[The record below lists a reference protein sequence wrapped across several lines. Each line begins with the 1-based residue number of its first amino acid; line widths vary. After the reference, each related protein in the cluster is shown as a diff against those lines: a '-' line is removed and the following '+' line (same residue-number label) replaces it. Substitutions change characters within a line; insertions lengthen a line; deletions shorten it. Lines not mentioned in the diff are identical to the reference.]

1 VWSALLHKK
10 LEISTL
16 YVRNAVVP
24 QEAIAA
30 VAASHRKAHPESAKE
45 KKEATGSS
53 TVELPRRIV
62 LDKVTWVDSKNQRN
76 VVDATA
82 RIDDDG
88 LPAQVDVEVSQGRW
102 EGVQAKLQRTA
113 NRWNLNGRVGG
124 GTITGRFETS
134 KNAKGEP
141 QLQGE
146 FDTANVEVSAFT
158 APSKTLT
165 GKLEAHTNVQANLRD
180 LGALPD
186 VVQTQ
191 TKFTIN
197 NAVVHGIDLAQ
208 AVKSVGMNRSGETH
222 LNTLAGQ
229 LVTHGRAAELNN
241 LVASSGALSATGH
254 VTVSAEK
261 NLGGSMNVNLAERAV
276 GTAVGIPLV
285 VGGTL
290 ESPSVTL
297 SRAALAGAAV
307 GTLIAPGVGTAAGA
321 SLGDKLKGLFGK

>member
-1 VWSALLHKK
+1 
-10 LEISTL
+10 
-16 YVRNAVVP
+16 
-24 QEAIAA
+24 
-30 VAASHRKAHPESAKE
+30 VA
-45 KKEATGSS
+45 
-53 TVELPRRIV
+53 
-62 LDKVTWVDSKNQRN
+62 
-76 VVDATA
+76 
-82 RIDDDG
+82 
-88 LPAQVDVEVSQGRW
+88 QGRW
-102 EGVQAKLQRTA
+102 QGVEAKLQRTG

-124 GTITGRFETS
+124 GAITGRFES
-134 KNAKGEP
+134 GKNARGEP

-146 FDTANVEVSAFT
+146 FDTSNVEVSAFT
-158 APSKTLT
+158 APSKTMT
-165 GKLEAHTNVQANLRD
+165 GRLEAHTNVQANLRD

-191 TKFTIN
+191 TKFTVH
-197 NAVVHGIDLAQ
+197 NAVIHGIDLAQ
-208 AVKSVGMNRSGETH
+208 AVKTVGMNRSGETR
-222 LNTLAGQ
+222 LDTLAGQ

-254 VTVSAEK
+254 VTMSAEK

-290 ESPSVTL
+290 DSPSVTL

-321 SLGDKLKGLFGK
+321 GLGEKLKGLFGK